1 MNDISFHLF
10 EIKDCEVLQ
19 SMIFDFYRES
29 NEEITQENIQKT
41 VNRAVTNPEQLQIF
55 FLKYQANTV
64 GYTILSSFWSNEYG
78 GLVLIID
85 ELYIIPEHRNKGIA
99 TYFIHEISQTEGYAQ
114 LNLEVLSKNTSALKL
129 YKRLGFEQIDRIFM
143 KKRGSK
149 SS

>member
-19 SMIFDFYRES
+19 SMVFNFYRDS
-29 NEEITQENIQKT
+29 NEEITEENIQKT
-41 VNRAVTNPEQLQIF
+41 IKRAISNPEQLQIF
-55 FLKYQANTV
+55 FLKHQENTV
-64 GYTILSSFWSNEYG
+64 GYAILSSFWSNEYG

-99 TYFIHEISQTEGYAQ
+99 THFIAEMSQKEGHAQ
-114 LNLEVLSKNTSALKL
+114 LNLEVLPKNTSALQL